1 MKFLDKLQPLG
12 LLAMRIALGA
22 VMIVHGYP
30 KVTGIHNVEKFFSS
44 IGLPWWSAYLSAG
57 AEFFGG
63 ILIIIGLLTRPVAF
77 AQLIDMIV
85 AVAKVHWKHGLVGEG
100 NYQLPLTLA
109 ALALAL
115 IVFGAG
121 PIALD
126 AIIGRAAAGAEER
139 PLPQIPEHASSSPAT
154 HFGRARS
161 RCSQLAIMKVR
172 LEWRHAEGLQARS
185 ISRAAPSMCRPRIW
199 VET

>member
-1 MKFLDKLQPLG
+1 MRFLDKLQPLG

-30 KVTGIHNVEKFFSS
+30 KVTGIHNVEKFFGS

-63 ILIIIGLLTRPVAF
+63 ILIIIGLLTRF
-77 AQLIDMIV
+77 FGLAQLIDMIV
-85 AVAKVHWKHGLVGEG
+85 AIAKVHWKHGLVGEG

-109 ALALAL
+109 ALSLAL
-115 IVFGAG
+115 IFFGGG

-126 AIIGRAAAGAEER
+126 ATIGRGRGGSRKAASGAK
-139 PLPQIPEHASSSPAT
+139 
-154 HFGRARS
+154 G
-161 RCSQLAIMKVR
+161 
-172 LEWRHAEGLQARS
+172 
-185 ISRAAPSMCRPRIW
+185 
-199 VET
+199 

>member
-1 MKFLDKLQPLG
+1 VRFLDKLQPLG
-12 LLAMRIALGA
+12 LVAMRIALGA

-77 AQLIDMIV
+77 AQLIDMVV
-85 AVAKVHWKHGLVGEG
+85 AIAKVHWKHGLVAEG
-100 NYQLPLTLA
+100 NYQLPMTLA
-109 ALALAL
+109 SLSLAL
-115 IVFGAG
+115 IFFGAG

-126 AIIGRAAAGAEER
+126 AIISRGRGGSR
-139 PLPQIPEHASSSPAT
+139 RASSASNT
-154 HFGRARS
+154 
-161 RCSQLAIMKVR
+161 
-172 LEWRHAEGLQARS
+172 
-185 ISRAAPSMCRPRIW
+185 
-199 VET
+199 

>member
-1 MKFLDKLQPLG
+1 MRFLDRLQPLG
-12 LLAMRIALGA
+12 LLAMRVALGA

-63 ILIIIGLLTRPVAF
+63 ILIVIGLLTRPVAF

-85 AVAKVHWKHGLVGEG
+85 AIAKVHWKHGLVGEG

-109 ALALAL
+109 AL
-115 IVFGAG
+115 
-121 PIALD
+121 
-126 AIIGRAAAGAEER
+126 
-139 PLPQIPEHASSSPAT
+139 
-154 HFGRARS
+154 
-161 RCSQLAIMKVR
+161 
-172 LEWRHAEGLQARS
+172 GL
-185 ISRAAPSMCRPRIW
+185 
-199 VET
+199 

>member
-30 KVTGIHNVEKFFSS
+30 KVTGIHNVEKFFGS

-85 AVAKVHWKHGLVGEG
+85 AIAKVHWKHGLIGEG

-109 ALALAL
+109 ALGLAL
-115 IVFGAG
+115 IFFGAG
-121 PIALD
+121 AIALD
-126 AIIGRAAAGAEER
+126 AIIGRGR
-139 PLPQIPEHASSSPAT
+139 GGGRRTASGSNT
-154 HFGRARS
+154 
-161 RCSQLAIMKVR
+161 
-172 LEWRHAEGLQARS
+172 
-185 ISRAAPSMCRPRIW
+185 
-199 VET
+199 

>member
-1 MKFLDKLQPLG
+1 MRFLDKLQPLG

-63 ILIIIGLLTRPVAF
+63 ILIIIGLLTRF
-77 AQLIDMIV
+77 FGLAQLIDMLV
-85 AVAKVHWKHGLVGEG
+85 AIAKVHWKHGLVGEG

-109 ALALAL
+109 ALSLAL
-115 IVFGAG
+115 IFFGAG

-126 AIIGRAAAGAEER
+126 AIIGR
-139 PLPQIPEHASSSPAT
+139 
-154 HFGRARS
+154 GRGGGR
-161 RCSQLAIMKVR
+161 
-172 LEWRHAEGLQARS
+172 
-185 ISRAAPSMCRPRIW
+185 RAASASN
-199 VET
+199 T

>member
-1 MKFLDKLQPLG
+1 MRFLDKLQPLG
-12 LLAMRIALGA
+12 LVAMRIALGA

-63 ILIIIGLLTRPVAF
+63 ILIIIGLLTRF
-77 AQLIDMIV
+77 FSLAQLIDMIV
-85 AVAKVHWKHGLVGEG
+85 AIAKVHWKHGLVGEG

-109 ALALAL
+109 ALSLAL
-115 IVFGAG
+115 IFFGAG

-126 AIIGRAAAGAEER
+126 AIIGRSRGGSRRATS
-139 PLPQIPEHASSSPAT
+139 ASNT
-154 HFGRARS
+154 
-161 RCSQLAIMKVR
+161 
-172 LEWRHAEGLQARS
+172 
-185 ISRAAPSMCRPRIW
+185 
-199 VET
+199 

>member
-1 MKFLDKLQPLG
+1 MRTLDKLQPLG

-63 ILIIIGLLTRPVAF
+63 ILIIIGLFTRCFGLAV
-77 AQLIDMIV
+77 LIDMIV
-85 AVAKVHWKHGLVGEG
+85 AIDKVHWKNGLVGEG
-100 NYQLPLTLA
+100 NYQLPMTLA
-109 ALALAL
+109 ALSLAL
-115 IVFGAG
+115 IFFGAG

-126 AIIGRAAAGAEER
+126 AIISRGGGGGRKASAAAKG
-139 PLPQIPEHASSSPAT
+139 
-154 HFGRARS
+154 
-161 RCSQLAIMKVR
+161 
-172 LEWRHAEGLQARS
+172 
-185 ISRAAPSMCRPRIW
+185 
-199 VET
+199 

>member
-1 MKFLDKLQPLG
+1 
-12 LLAMRIALGA
+12 MRIALGA

-85 AVAKVHWKHGLVGEG
+85 AIAKVHWKHGLAGEG

-109 ALALAL
+109 ALAPGADFLWRRPHRPGRHYWPGPRRKPKSGLCLKYLSMLHPALQPILA
-115 IVFGAG
+115 
-121 PIALD
+121 
-126 AIIGRAAAGAEER
+126 R
-139 PLPQIPEHASSSPAT
+139 
-154 HFGRARS
+154 
-161 RCSQLAIMKVR
+161 
-172 LEWRHAEGLQARS
+172 
-185 ISRAAPSMCRPRIW
+185 
-199 VET
+199 